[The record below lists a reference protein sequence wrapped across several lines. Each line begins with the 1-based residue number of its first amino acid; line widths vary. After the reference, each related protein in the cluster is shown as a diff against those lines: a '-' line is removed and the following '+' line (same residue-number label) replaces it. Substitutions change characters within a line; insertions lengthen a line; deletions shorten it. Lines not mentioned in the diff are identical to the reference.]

1 MLFCYIILMTT
12 LGNTA
17 ILKKSLCIDFLGE
30 FHVMH
35 PYPSHLPAPLYLPS
49 ALATSLSKKTKIR
62 N

>member
-1 MLFCYIILMTT
+1 MTT